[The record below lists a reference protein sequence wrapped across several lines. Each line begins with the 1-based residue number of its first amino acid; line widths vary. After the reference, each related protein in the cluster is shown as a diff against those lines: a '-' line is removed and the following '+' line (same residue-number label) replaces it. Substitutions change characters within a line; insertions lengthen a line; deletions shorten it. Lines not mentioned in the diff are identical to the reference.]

1 MLARAIALSLAL
13 LIGIGVLVPLATEL
27 AEAGPRKHK
36 SKKRPRNWKGVK
48 KYSKRWWQLYRAQ
61 ERRRKALAARKR
73 RMRLRQLRLAAAR
86 AAERQRRSEPTA
98 QAARIAPVRPN
109 AGEPAVLP
117 SGAPAPAGWRPAV
130 ASPAEVQFRVD
141 NSAGHQVGSASI
153 SVVGPA
159 MPENGSSRKTVGGV
173 STTALRR
180 EVIDRMIR
188 ENGWVVNDYQKEID
202 GQNVYVVVAQSQA
215 KNGSL
220 QSRMFYFTEVDGRI
234 YSVATNSPVTE
245 TERLAEESE
254 KVINSLKSRVRPTQ
268 RASTK
273 D

>member
-1 MLARAIALSLAL
+1 MLFRAIALCLAL
-13 LIGIGVLVPLATEL
+13 LIGIGIIVPLSTDL
-27 AEAGPRKHK
+27 AEAGPKY
-36 SKKRPRNWKGVK
+36 SKKKKKKRYWRGVK

-61 ERRRKALAARKR
+61 ERRKKALAKRKR
-73 RMRLRQLRLAAAR
+73 ALRLRQLRLAQARRDQEGSAVKTAKSVPVKTASSVPVPAA
-86 AAERQRRSEPTA
+86 
-98 QAARIAPVRPN
+98 
-109 AGEPAVLP
+109 LP
-117 SGAPAPAGWRPAV
+117 SGQTAPAGWT
-130 ASPAEVQFRVD
+130 ASQATPAELQFRID
-141 NSAGHQVGSASI
+141 NSAGDQVGSASI

-159 MPENGSSRKTVGGV
+159 AANPASTRNAVGGV
-173 STTALRR
+173 PTTSLRR

-188 ENGWVVNDYQKEID
+188 ENGWVVNDFQKNIA

-234 YSVATNSPVTE
+234 YNVATNSPVQE
-245 TERLAEESE
+245 AERLAEESE

-268 RASTK
+268 RAATK